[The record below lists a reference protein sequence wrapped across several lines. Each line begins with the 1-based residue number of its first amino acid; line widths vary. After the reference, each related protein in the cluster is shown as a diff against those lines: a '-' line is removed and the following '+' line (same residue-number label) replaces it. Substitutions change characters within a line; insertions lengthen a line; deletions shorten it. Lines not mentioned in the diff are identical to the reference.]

1 MTEQRIIDRIRK
13 MLALANDLAASENE
27 REVALRM
34 AYNLLAK
41 YNLELE
47 DVQHKAKEEPRINN
61 SNVCFGMPWVRLVSR
76 SIAELFFCH
85 HYVGEKINSTQI
97 THHFIGKESNAITAA
112 VMADWITKSILK
124 ECRARYKYNLSADSR
139 SFASGAAER
148 LYERIQEM
156 RKEAEQANSGGDGKS
171 LVLASVYR
179 TEADANTRF
188 LAEQGIKLRTLK
200 GRSTSYGAN
209 AYGAGREFGNT
220 INLNRQVGQAPVARL
235 K

>member
-27 REVALRM
+27 RETALRM

-41 YNLELE
+41 YNLDLA
-47 DVQHKAKEEPRINN
+47 DIHDKTREEPRINN
-61 SNVCFGMPWVRLVSR
+61 ANVCFGMPWVRRVSR
-76 SIAELFFCH
+76 SIAELFFCR

-97 THHFIGKESNAITAA
+97 THHFVGKESNAITAA

-124 ECRARYKYNLSADSR
+124 ECRARFKYNLSADSR

-148 LYERIQEM
+148 LWERIQEM
-156 RKEAEQANSGGDGKS
+156 RKEAEQENRGDGKS

-179 TEADANTRF
+179 TEADANAQF
-188 LAEQGIKLRTLK
+188 LAETGIQLK
-200 GRSTSYGAN
+200 SLKARSTSYSAS
-209 AYGAGREFGNT
+209 AYGAGREFGNS